1 MQKLSR
7 FTLFLRV
14 KFGLKVLLRV
24 KDLTFRNS
32 ALKWNLYP
40 TVWTAWVDKL
50 GLAFVITIT
59 NNVTKCVLHL
69 PKRDLQ
75 SASLIV
81 CRGPL
86 YRSTNQSIFINFIA
100 ELNYQQ
106 IFVPWKKLQGQ
117 ISLLAKFKLLSK
129 MGQPTPYLPGLLL
142 LLLVHCFIIVP

>member
-14 KFGLKVLLRV
+14 KFGLKVLLHV
-24 KDLTFRNS
+24 KDLTFHNS

-81 CRGPL
+81 CRGHL
-86 YRSTNQSIFINFIA
+86 CWSTNQSIFINFIA

-106 IFVPWKKLQGQ
+106 IFVPWKKYR
-117 ISLLAKFKLLSK
+117 ARFLSK
-129 MGQPTPYLPGLLL
+129 PNSKFCQMGRPTPYLPGLLL